1 MNVINER
8 DWAARTAMRLHIW
21 QESFAAED
29 PSTRGAAVWQYI
41 ADALAELGEMD
52 ERFRVTSLRALDEEF
67 PFYRER
73 KVLEGTAGADPGPR
87 PVAVAGP
94 APKEEPVDAQTLAS
108 RLIQAASGL
117 PAEQR
122 ENIAKQLAQA
132 GIAVPLEVAA
142 EPVAVT
148 RIQLA
153 AKSGVGA
160 HMMVPEYQ
168 DEIARLGKTVEK
180 IQSTLGSTH
189 FQAGMVIHL
198 VRSMQML
205 GLMSEQFLQLHPQ
218 VWAMWEK
225 IVTNH
230 QYTTSFHKPALAP
243 DESLAQ
249 FLLGAPSTK
258 RADVG
263 QMVSKTFYLAVAAV
277 SAVETAGKEFAAWFF
292 DKFGPQNIES
302 IVQYEAKGGES
313 SPQDYWKHYLHL
325 AETYSTEEL
334 SEQFLNLLGRNMLRI
349 IQTKKM

>member
-8 DWAARTAMRLHIW
+8 DWAAKTAMRLHIW
-21 QESFAAED
+21 QESFAAD
-29 PSTRGAAVWQYI
+29 DASTRGAAVWQYI

-67 PFYRER
+67 PFYQER
-73 KVLEGTAGADPGPR
+73 KVLETSARNDPPPVKNATEPSPSEPAD
-87 PVAVAGP
+87 V
-94 APKEEPVDAQTLAS
+94 QTLTE
-108 RLIQAASGL
+108 RLIQEASGL
-117 PAEQR
+117 SADRR
-122 ENIAKQLAQA
+122 ESIAKQLAEA
-132 GIAVPLEVAA
+132 GIGLPQNVAA
-142 EPVAVT
+142 EPVAEALSRNEVSMHLT
-148 RIQLA
+148 
-153 AKSGVGA
+153 
-160 HMMVPEYQ
+160 VPEYK

-180 IQSTLGSTH
+180 IQSTLGTTH

-302 IVQYEAKGGES
+302 IVQYEAKGGDS
-313 SPQDYWKHYLHL
+313 TPQDYWKHYLHL

>member
-8 DWAARTAMRLHIW
+8 DWAARTAIRLHIW
-21 QESFAAED
+21 QESFAADD
-29 PSTRGAAVWQYI
+29 PSVRGAAVWQYI
-41 ADALAELGEMD
+41 ADALGELGEMD
-52 ERFRVTSLRALDEEF
+52 ERFRATSLRALDEEF

-73 KVLEGTAGADPGPR
+73 KVLEAVEGGETSPLSK
-87 PVAVAGP
+87 AVAP
-94 APKEEPVDAQTLAS
+94 ASKEEPADAETLAV
-108 RLIQAASGL
+108 RLIEAAPGL
-117 PAEQR
+117 SAEQR
-122 ENIAKQLAQA
+122 ESIARQLAEA
-132 GIAVPLEVAA
+132 GIAIPLKVVTESAA
-142 EPVAVT
+142 EAGF
-148 RIQLA
+148 
-153 AKSGVGA
+153 KSGIHT
-160 HMMVPEYQ
+160 HMAVPEYQ

-180 IQSTLGSTH
+180 IQSTLGTTH

-198 VRSMQML
+198 IRSMQML

-249 FLLGAPSTK
+249 FLLGTPSTK

-263 QMVSKTFYLAVAAV
+263 QMVSKTFFLTVAAV

-302 IVQYEAKGGES
+302 IVQYEAKGADS
-313 SPQDYWKHYLHL
+313 TPQDYWKHYLHL

>member
-1 MNVINER
+1 
-8 DWAARTAMRLHIW
+8 
-21 QESFAAED
+21 
-29 PSTRGAAVWQYI
+29 
-41 ADALAELGEMD
+41 MD
-52 ERFRVTSLRALDEEF
+52 ERFRATSLRALDEEF

-73 KVLEGTAGADPGPR
+73 KVLEASPAGEANPR
-87 PVAVAGP
+87 PATVVPP
-94 APKEEPVDAQTLAS
+94 AKEEPADAGTLAT
-108 RLIQAASGL
+108 RLIEAA
-117 PAEQR
+117 QR
-122 ENIAKQLAQA
+122 LSTEEREGIAKQLAEA
-132 GIAVPLEVAA
+132 GIAIVEPSKTVV
-142 EPVAVT
+142 EPVAE
-148 RIQLA
+148 A
-153 AKSGVGA
+153 GAKSGVNTHLA
-160 HMMVPEYQ
+160 VPEYQ

-180 IQSTLGSTH
+180 IQSTLGTAH

-225 IVTNH
+225 IVTNN
-230 QYTTSFHKPALAP
+230 QYTTSFHKPALTP
-243 DESLAQ
+243 DESLAK

-302 IVQYEAKGGES
+302 IVQYEAKGGDSTPE
-313 SPQDYWKHYLHL
+313 DYWKRYLHL

-349 IQTKKM
+349 IQSKKM

>member
-1 MNVINER
+1 
-8 DWAARTAMRLHIW
+8 MRLHIW

-29 PSTRGAAVWQYI
+29 PSTRGVEVWHYI

-52 ERFRVTSLRALDEEF
+52 ERFRATSLRALDEEF

-73 KVLEGTAGADPGPR
+73 LASGDPGPSPMAAPR
-87 PVAVAGP
+87 P
-94 APKEEPVDAQTLAS
+94 APKEEPQDVQTLTA
-108 RLIQAASGL
+108 RLVQAASGL
-117 PAEQR
+117 PTEQL
-122 ENIAKQLAQA
+122 ESIAKRLAEA
-132 GIAVPLEVAA
+132 GIAVPLDVAA
-142 EPVAVT
+142 VEAEPLAET
-148 RIQLA
+148 RIQIA
-153 AKSGVGA
+153 AKSGLGA

-180 IQSTLGSTH
+180 IQSTLGSAH

-230 QYTTSFHKPALAP
+230 QYTTSFHKPASAP
-243 DESLAQ
+243 DESLAK
-249 FLLGAPSTK
+249 FLLGVPSTK

-263 QMVSKTFYLAVAAV
+263 QMVSKTVYLAVAAV

-349 IQTKKM
+349 IQTKKI

>member
-1 MNVINER
+1 MNYTNER
-8 DWAARTAMRLHIW
+8 DWAAKTAMRLHIW
-21 QESFAAED
+21 QESFAADD
-29 PSTRGAAVWQYI
+29 PSTRGAEVWQYI
-41 ADALAELGEMD
+41 ADALGELGEMD
-52 ERFRVTSLRALDEEF
+52 ERFRTTSLRALDEEF

-73 KVLEGTAGADPGPR
+73 KIVEGAAGGETSSLSSTAAPT
-87 PVAVAGP
+87 
-94 APKEEPVDAQTLAS
+94 PKEEPVDAETLAA
-108 RLIQAASGL
+108 RLIEAAHGL
-117 PAEQR
+117 TAGQR
-122 ENIAKQLAQA
+122 ESIARQLAEA
-132 GIAVPLEVAA
+132 GIAISLKALE
-142 EPVAVT
+142 EPVAEPGP
-148 RIQLA
+148 
-153 AKSGVGA
+153 KSGVNTLLA
-160 HMMVPEYQ
+160 VPEFQ

-180 IQSTLGSTH
+180 IQSTLGTAH
-189 FQAGMVIHL
+189 FQAGVVIHL

-249 FLLGAPSTK
+249 FLLGTPSTK

-302 IVQYEAKGGES
+302 IVQYEAKGADSTPE
-313 SPQDYWKHYLHL
+313 DYWKRYLHL

-349 IQTKKM
+349 IQSKKM

>member
-8 DWAARTAMRLHIW
+8 DWAAKTAMRLHIW
-21 QESFAAED
+21 QESFAADD

-67 PFYRER
+67 PFYQER
-73 KVLEGTAGADPGPR
+73 KVLEASARNDPLLVKKATEASPL
-87 PVAVAGP
+87 
-94 APKEEPVDAQTLAS
+94 EPTDAQTLTE
-108 RLIQAASGL
+108 RLIQEASGL
-117 PAEQR
+117 SADRR
-122 ENIAKQLAQA
+122 ESIAKQLAEV
-132 GIAVPLEVAA
+132 GIVLPQNVAA
-142 EPVAVT
+142 GPVAEALSRNEVSMHLT
-148 RIQLA
+148 
-153 AKSGVGA
+153 
-160 HMMVPEYQ
+160 VPEYK

-180 IQSTLGSTH
+180 IQSTLGSTK
-189 FQAGMVIHL
+189 FQAGKVIHL
-198 VRSMQML
+198 IRSMQML

-230 QYTTSFHKPALAP
+230 QYTTSFHKPALSP

-302 IVQYEAKGGES
+302 IVQYESKGGDS
-313 SPQDYWKHYLHL
+313 TPQDYWKHYLHL